1 MISFNIDSDIKKS
14 ETLPSEFYL
23 ENQYFKFCKEFLFPS
38 SWQLITDV
46 QILDKNNIYPF
57 CFLEDFIDEPLV
69 LVKSDSSIKCLSNVC
84 SHRAHLIATEK
95 CNNNKLRCIYH
106 GRTFNLD
113 GTFNTMP
120 GFKDV
125 ENFPT
130 ARDDLESIPIYNWKN
145 FIMVSLEKKIEITGV
160 FKDIE
165 SRLPNFPF
173 DKLSYDDK
181 NSYTGEID
189 AHWAMYCENYL
200 EGFHVPFVHKGLAS
214 EIDVSSYKT
223 ILFENAVL
231 QIAEDDK
238 GSSILNNF
246 KNENVYALYYWIFPN
261 IMFNFYSWGLS
272 INIIEPITASRTRIR
287 FLSYPIENMN
297 QPQQGDATLDKVE
310 IEDQTVVQNVQKGIR
325 SRYYSSGRY
334 SPKYETGVHHFH
346 LLINNFLR
354 NSV

>member
-46 QILDKNNIYPF
+46 QNLDKNNIYPF

-69 LVKSDSSIKCLSNVC
+69 LVKGDSSIKCLSNVC
-84 SHRAHLIATEK
+84 THRAHLIATEK
-95 CNNNKLRCIYH
+95 CNNNKLRCMYH

-113 GTFNTMP
+113 GTFNSMP

-130 ARDDLESIPIYNWKN
+130 KRDNLESIPIYNWKN

-173 DKLSYDDK
+173 DKLSYDEK

-200 EGFHVPFVHKGLAS
+200 EGFHVPFVHKGLAN
-214 EIDVSSYKT
+214 EIDVSTYKT
-223 ILFENAVL
+223 VLLENAVL

-238 GSSILNNF
+238 GRIETLENYITEIHDMEIKRRQDVNALIASLHRLNMITSAWCIITTWWELHKEFPNNCITDLDF
-246 KNENVYALYYWIFPN
+246 GKVASRYPDKMGSGHFDRTGHRIISNRIEKWYNENMDTFK
-261 IMFNFYSWGLS
+261 
-272 INIIEPITASRTRIR
+272 R
-287 FLSYPIENMN
+287 
-297 QPQQGDATLDKVE
+297 
-310 IEDQTVVQNVQKGIR
+310 
-325 SRYYSSGRY
+325 
-334 SPKYETGVHHFH
+334 
-346 LLINNFLR
+346 
-354 NSV
+354 